1 LKFLPKKLSPS
12 PQKYGFGI
20 RDPRSGK
27 KTIPDPGSATLQGT
41 LKFFTSGSGFSH
53 FSEYRYKKSATLPER
68 PSRLW
73 WTFIPVLK
81 QSKNVEETKYDKCKF
96 QKCIFLTI
104 QIKKIFNLNLTRIM
118 NTGSVCASGLSER
131 LVCLYERLV
140 CLSERLV
147 CLSVRT
153 ACLSVCQNGLS
164 VCLNWKTNF
173 TVGASGIFITKEY

>member
-1 LKFLPKKLSPS
+1 MGLGS
-12 PQKYGFGI
+12 GI
-20 RDPRSGK
+20 RDPRSGIRK
-27 KTIPDPGSATLQGT
+27 KTIPDPGSATLHET

-104 QIKKIFNLNLTRIM
+104 QIKKSLT
-118 NTGSVCASGLSER
+118 
-131 LVCLYERLV
+131 
-140 CLSERLV
+140 
-147 CLSVRT
+147 
-153 ACLSVCQNGLS
+153 
-164 VCLNWKTNF
+164 
-173 TVGASGIFITKEY
+173 